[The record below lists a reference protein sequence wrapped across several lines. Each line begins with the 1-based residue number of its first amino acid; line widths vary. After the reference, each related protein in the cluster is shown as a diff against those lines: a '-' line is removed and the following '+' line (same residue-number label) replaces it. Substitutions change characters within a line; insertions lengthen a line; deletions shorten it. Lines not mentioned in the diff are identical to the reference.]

1 MSTLASGV
9 SQYLPF
15 HRPRVGQEEIDAMVE
30 VLKTGWLTT
39 GPKVKEFE
47 EAFAQFVGARH
58 ALAVSSCTAALH
70 LALDAIGLREGDEVL
85 LPALTFTATAE
96 VVTYFRAKPV
106 LVDSEDRF
114 FNLDPNRLEE
124 HVTPRTRAIIPVH
137 FAGHPCDMDSLFEFA
152 SRKNL
157 AVVEDAAHAFP
168 AKYRNQF
175 IGTMGR
181 LTAFSFY
188 ATKTLSTGE
197 GGMITTEDDTL
208 ASHIAMMRLHGLS
221 KDAWKR
227 YSAEGSW
234 RYDVVEAGYKY
245 NLTDMQAALGLA
257 QLKKAEAMRQE
268 RVRLAAMYTKGLG
281 KSHAFRLPDVSPDV
295 QHAWHLYVI
304 LLQPGA
310 LTIHRDVVIEE
321 LRRRGIGTAVHFIPL
336 NLHSYYQTRWGYQ
349 RGEFPVAEDYADRCL
364 SLPLFPGM
372 TPQDVERVIEN
383 LNEIAFQFRA

>member
-1 MSTLASGV
+1 MSTLSSETA
-9 SQYLPF
+9 QYLPF
-15 HRPRVGQEEIDAMVE
+15 HRPRIEQEEIDAMVA

-47 EAFAQFVGARH
+47 EAFAQFIGARY

-106 LVDSEDRF
+106 LVDSEGCH
-114 FNLDPNRLEE
+114 FNLDPNELEE
-124 HVTPRTRAIIPVH
+124 QVTPRTRAIIPVH
-137 FAGHPCDMDSLFEFA
+137 FTGHPCDMESLTDLA

-157 AVVEDAAHAFP
+157 PIIEDAAHAFP
-168 AKYRNQF
+168 AKYRRRF
-175 IGTMGR
+175 VGTMGR

-208 ASHIAMMRLHGLS
+208 ASRITMMRLHGLS

-234 RYDVVEAGYKY
+234 RYDVMEAGYKY

-257 QLKKAEAMRQE
+257 QLRKAEAMRQE
-268 RVRLAAMYTKGLG
+268 RTRLAELYTKGLAE
-281 KSHAFRLPDVSPDV
+281 SQAFRLPEVSPDV

-304 LLQPGA
+304 LLRPGA
-310 LTIHRDVVIEE
+310 LTIHRDVMIEE

-336 NLHSYYQTRWGYQ
+336 NLHSYYQTRWGYR
-349 RGEFPVAEDYADRCL
+349 RGQFPVAEDYAERCL

-372 TPQDVERVIEN
+372 TSQDVERVIES
-383 LNEIAFQFRA
+383 LNEVAYQYRA